1 MKIKVNQ
8 MYPTSFGHIVPRS
21 RFNGKMP
28 KPYAII
34 EVVEMSG
41 GVYTVKHKTMT
52 HAEIRQALN
61 LNQKERVEI
70 V

>member
-1 MKIKVNQ
+1 MKIKVNH
-8 MYPTSFGHIVPRS
+8 MYMTSFGHIVPRS
-21 RFNGKMP
+21 RFGEQKP

-34 EVVEMSG
+34 EVVETQG

-52 HAEIRQALN
+52 QAEIKRALN
-61 LNQKERVEI
+61 LDKNERVEI